1 MKKELQRLT
10 LKVRNEAPEEESLA
24 KIRALR
30 RELKT
35 LDDEFRQFTA
45 ATPTSKP
52 RVRGFKFP
60 INNEH
65 ELERLESTVITNRQI
80 RNQYVSNLGLGE
92 WIFFS
97 MLNSFTDRIPG
108 YHQTGTPERA
118 ANVQQVLHRSV
129 YDKLQLA
136 RPGEGI
142 LPANPEKT
150 HAKVRN
156 LQQLHDR

>member
-1 MKKELQRLT
+1 MDRFVLIQSPPFLPAVVPARLISMKKELQRLT

-65 ELERLESTVITNRQI
+65 ELERLESTVITNPQI

-92 WIFFS
+92 WIFF
-97 MLNSFTDRIPG
+97 LC
-108 YHQTGTPERA
+108 
-118 ANVQQVLHRSV
+118 
-129 YDKLQLA
+129 
-136 RPGEGI
+136 
-142 LPANPEKT
+142 
-150 HAKVRN
+150 
-156 LQQLHDR
+156 